1 MALTVDKFKFGNK
14 SITDMYF
21 GTAPVKEIYFGNI
34 LVWQKGSAKVL
45 VAGDKNVA
53 IEYIVGVNDITVN
66 SISIFT
72 TSSPSGTT
80 ALLKII
86 HESGLYIGYA
96 SGQDV
101 GTADTKY
108 GLNGW
113 LITLQLNNQV
123 TLYAGHKYY
132 FVVQG
137 TTNEAFKP
145 AYFQGDYS
153 DTKKLTGKYKDSYT
167 NTQAQVTV
175 STEFN
180 SNGRLKPAD
189 YKGLVD
195 TTGQSET
202 MPSGVGA
209 ENEGAWFTWVGSQ
222 SQQETGIS
230 MTQAD
235 IYRRTNVDEGAF
247 FTGTIGNNQGATL
260 TELVIALKMIYV
272 RPNPSA
278 PPVRVEQKLWKC
290 WNFDLYGHAIAKNRV
305 TNFYQPEGADEPLIV
320 IDNLEDA
327 LSIDVND
334 YFIWNGDSTLTTN
347 SYYYKSSSTTT
358 ETEIDFSQ
366 ITIDDYGYKQAAF
379 LQKLALGDVLIK
391 NGTGW
396 NTSRTGNIAEF
407 KTQYSNYNVD
417 IPSLT
422 PRTSLPSSPVANTF
436 YYIAGSAW
444 TIWHETA
451 VYFYDGSDYVYLNK
465 YGTDA
470 LDNYLN
476 YSSITTI
483 FTEVPF
489 TSMFD
494 DMGSV
499 SQWLTDE
506 TMNGGSSYGQTAG
519 QVFVITPTLATN
531 RKYYLEINGVEQ

>member
-21 GTAPVKEIYFGNI
+21 GTAPVKEIYFGNT
-34 LVWQKGSAKVL
+34 LVWQKGSTKVL
-45 VAGDKNVA
+45 VAGDKNIA
-53 IEYIVGVNDITVN
+53 IEYIVGANDITVN

-153 DTKKLTGKYKDSYT
+153 DTKKLTGKYKDGYT

-175 STEFN
+175 STQFN

-327 LSIDVND
+327 LSIDIND
-334 YFIWNGDSTLTTN
+334 YFIWNGDSNLTTN
-347 SYYYKSSSTTT
+347 SYYYKNNNITYTS
-358 ETEIDFSQ
+358 EIDFTKSP
-366 ITIDDYGYKQAAF
+366 YSGYNDAEQ
-379 LQKLALGDVLIK
+379 LASVYKELNGTNKTVYLIK
-391 NGTGW
+391 W
-396 NTSRTGNIAEF
+396 EDWKCQPNT
-407 KTQYSNYNVD
+407 
-417 IPSLT
+417 LL
-422 PRTSLPSSPVANTF
+422 SLPTGYTSYITSMTPVNPEDITPIDKGIYYLSS
-436 YYIAGSAW
+436 GSG
-444 TIWHETA
+444 
-451 VYFYDGSDYVYLNK
+451 GSGVYVYENNTYTHMNPWDSVTWKLEK
-465 YGTDA
+465 TA
-470 LDNYLN
+470 I
-476 YSSITTI
+476 STI

-519 QVFVITPTLATN
+519 QAFVITPTLATN